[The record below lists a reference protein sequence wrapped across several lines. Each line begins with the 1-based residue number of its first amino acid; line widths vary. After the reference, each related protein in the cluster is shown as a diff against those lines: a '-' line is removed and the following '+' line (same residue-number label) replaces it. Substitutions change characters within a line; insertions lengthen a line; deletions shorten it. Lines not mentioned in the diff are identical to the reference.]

1 MDQEPRKTDAMDRTD
16 DPIRRR
22 ITRNRGYLKAGVVGA
37 LAIRY
42 LRQIAE
48 DTDALTESDS
58 PDQSALH

>member
-1 MDQEPRKTDAMDRTD
+1 MNRTD
-16 DPIRRR
+16 DAIRRR
-22 ITRNRGYLKAGVVGA
+22 ITRNRGYLKSGVVGA

>member
-1 MDQEPRKTDAMDRTD
+1 MNRTD

-22 ITRNRGYLKAGVVGA
+22 ITRNRSYLKAGVVGA

-48 DTDALTESDS
+48 DTDALTEGGT
-58 PDQSALH
+58 QEECALH